1 MKLNEF
7 QDDALSTAFF
17 IGGEHLN
24 SIAYCALGL
33 TEEAGEVA
41 GKIKKMYRDNDGIL
55 DVKERDKIGNEL
67 GDVLWYLSVLAK
79 QVGLSLEQVAH
90 LNIEKRRQRK
100 LRGTERGEGDNR

>member
-55 DVKERDKIGNEL
+55 DQEQCDKIGNEL
-67 GDVLWYLSVLAK
+67 GDVLWYLSVLANEI
-79 QVGLSLEQVAH
+79 GLTLEEVAI
-90 LNIEKRRQRK
+90 LNIEKRKQRK
-100 LRGTERGEGDNR
+100 SQGRYCKIY